1 MFLHR
6 RCAHIEIKLQNHPT
20 RLQFYTVFLV
30 YWCHSGYAVLFSN
43 ISKFAF
49 IYKSTTVKLTAV
61 LLNKSP
67 FHPPPCSSLSLSGAK
82 LGSAWLKEGWSS
94 LIHQKQVTHAH
105 THTHTHTHTETHPWL
120 LDHFCNHKIPLIYS
134 QCYFWIL
141 IKYQLLILPLAWQDI
156 QVLISVLYSF
166 TIKK

>member
-105 THTHTHTHTETHPWL
+105 TQTHTHTHTHTHTERDTSLATRSFLQPQNPFNIFPVL
-120 LDHFCNHKIPLIYS
+120 LLNINKISIINFAFGMARYT
-134 QCYFWIL
+134 
-141 IKYQLLILPLAWQDI
+141 
-156 QVLISVLYSF
+156 SF
-166 TIKK
+166 N